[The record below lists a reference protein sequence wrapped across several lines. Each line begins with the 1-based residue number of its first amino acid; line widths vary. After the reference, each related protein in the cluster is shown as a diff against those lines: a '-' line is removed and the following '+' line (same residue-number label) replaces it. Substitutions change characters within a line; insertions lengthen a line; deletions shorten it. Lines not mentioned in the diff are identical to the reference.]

1 MQIFYSRVSAV
12 VIHNVE
18 SKISL
23 IHHDITPQLVRNSI
37 STKTGDSGET
47 SLLYGGRVSKS
58 NRRVVANGIGDE
70 AVSLLG
76 LARAHC
82 GSDFLHDELLE
93 IQRLMFIAN
102 AELTTDISQLNLLR
116 QHFLSIGEEEINRL
130 DGLLKNLEEATE
142 LPPSFIIPGAS
153 VASAT
158 LDVAR
163 CKVRELERA
172 AVMLYEDNML
182 ENDRLLVWLNRLSDC
197 LFMMARY
204 IDRELSPE
212 VVTGTRRAS

>member
-1 MQIFYSRVSAV
+1 M
-12 VIHNVE
+12 
-18 SKISL
+18 
-23 IHHDITPQLVRNSI
+23 
-37 STKTGDSGET
+37 
-47 SLLYGGRVSKS
+47 SKS
-58 NRRVVANGIGDE
+58 NLRVAASGIGDE

-82 GSDFLHDELLE
+82 DSGFIHDELLE

-102 AELTTDISQLNLLR
+102 AEMTTEISQLDLLR
-116 QHFLSIGEEEINRL
+116 QHFLTIGDEEIDRL
-130 DGLLKNLEEATE
+130 DGLLKKLEEEVE

-163 CKVRELERA
+163 CKVREFERV
-172 AVMLYEDNML
+172 AVALYEDDLL
-182 ENDRLLVWLNRLSDC
+182 ENERLLVWLNRLSDC
-197 LFMMARY
+197 IFMMARY

-212 VVTGTRRAS
+212 VVTGTRRTS

>member
-1 MQIFYSRVSAV
+1 M
-12 VIHNVE
+12 
-18 SKISL
+18 SL
-23 IHHDITPQLVRNSI
+23 GTHDITPPLVRNSI
-37 STKTGDSGET
+37 STKVGDSGET

-58 NRRVVANGIGDE
+58 NRRVEANGIGDE

-82 GSDFLHDELLE
+82 DSGFLHDELLE

-102 AELTTDISQLNLLR
+102 AELTTEISQLDSLR
-116 QHFLSIGEEEINRL
+116 RHFLTIGDEQIDQL
-130 DGLLKNLEEATE
+130 DGLLKKLEEEIE

-172 AVMLYEDNML
+172 AVTLYEDDML
-182 ENDRLLVWLNRLSDC
+182 ENKSLLVWLNRLSDC

-204 IDRELSPE
+204 ADRELPPE
-212 VVTGTRRAS
+212 MVTGTRRTS